1 MTIEMIKNTS
11 MQDFIYKNKWEQQLF
26 IEKVKINE
34 LKDKDKLPL
43 LKKFIAMKVLMEVR
57 NATKHSSLNL
67 TAGFRDLLANLSP
80 DLHQKVFKPNKSG
93 DIMYEKEALLA
104 AANIKSPNSYRLFH
118 ISDMGTYLWN
128 RKFFKI
134 TVDENNNIITQKANT
149 EKRLFD
155 DPDTTIESAQTWDTL
170 NDEYSLKMLFN
181 EIEKETRYDN
191 TLGYDLASVAFFCT
205 NGLLNLSASLGCWS
219 LLSVPVALAL
229 SVVVHA
235 LVLPVAIALVALEVM
250 IVKPLEILIAALSPH
265 EQAKFIKEVTAPEV
279 IEEVTSPGWGL

>member
-1 MTIEMIKNTS
+1 MQSILFQCLKLIDDILKLYLEYCTDCVIIEHIFSFKEHLMTIELIKNTS

-134 TVDENNNIITQKANT
+134 TVDENNIIITQKANT

-205 NGLLNLSASLGCWS
+205 NGLLNLSASL
-219 LLSVPVALAL
+219 
-229 SVVVHA
+229 
-235 LVLPVAIALVALEVM
+235 EF
-250 IVKPLEILIAALSPH
+250 VKCSSSPRA
-265 EQAKFIKEVTAPEV
+265 QCCCSR
-279 IEEVTSPGWGL
+279 TSPASSYSIGCSGSHDC